1 MDLWCKNK
9 KIMVFFY
16 FCLSNHSKR
25 HLIMKK
31 SALLLLLFGL
41 GFIHHAT
48 AQERAIIQ
56 GYCKDENGKVIENV
70 SVYVHD
76 SLLVSVTDEQGRFT
90 YGFAKEGMKLRF
102 AHMVFEPTYYT
113 IKEKDI
119 NGKNLTVRMKTRSHE
134 LLEVTVTANA
144 PHIAFD
150 NPVMSV
156 IDYTIREDG
165 IYLIVYR
172 RRNSTLLHLSF
183 DGDTLHELPISS
195 RYKRLN
201 KDAFGDIYALND
213 YQASQIGFI
222 DFGNGKKGM
231 MNFYNSMSRKT
242 FQDKFSPILAA
253 IDSVYITG
261 RYFYYNKEMGYYRHR
276 LGSDKE
282 PEPLHYIVDEEAR
295 DDIWLLLH
303 TGGIGD
309 NFWVTDPIYN
319 PIYAINDKFYIFAYT
334 DRETLVLDK
343 EGNKLER
350 YPLTFHEY
358 RKWNGKMVPDR
369 RWKQKMMM
377 DAARKEFYTFF
388 VTDGI
393 YTLKRID
400 LKTGTVTSVMDL
412 SGYPFAQNLRIHD
425 GVLYFIYPTG
435 INKRKAL
442 YQLRV
447 E

>member
-1 MDLWCKNK
+1 
-9 KIMVFFY
+9 MVFGYNFAKTQ
-16 FCLSNHSKR
+16 NHSTMKR
-25 HLIMKK
+25 NNVIILF
-31 SALLLLLFGL
+31 AFLLLAAN
-41 GFIHHAT
+41 IY
-48 AQERAIIQ
+48 AQERQIIQ
-56 GYCKDENGKVIENV
+56 GYCKDENDKPIENV

-76 SLLVSVTDEQGRFT
+76 SLLVSITDAQGRFT
-90 YGFAKEGMKLRF
+90 YGYAKEGMKLRF
-102 AHMVFEPTYYT
+102 AHMAFEPTYYT

-119 NGKNLTVRMKTRSHE
+119 NGKNLTIKMKTKSNE
-134 LLEVTVTANA
+134 LLEVEITANT
-144 PHIAFD
+144 PHITFD

-172 RRNSTLLHLSF
+172 RRNSALLHLSF
-183 DGDTLHELPISS
+183 DGDTLHEMPISS

-201 KDAFGDIYALND
+201 KDAFGNIYALND

-222 DFGNGKKGM
+222 DYGNGKKGM

-242 FQDKFSPILAA
+242 FQDKFSTILAA

-282 PEPLHYIVDEEAR
+282 PEQLHYIVDEEAR

-303 TGGIGD
+303 TGDGGFGA

-319 PIYAINDKFYIFAYT
+319 PIYAIDNKFYIFAYT
-334 DRETLVLDK
+334 DHETIVLDAV
-343 EGNKLER
+343 GNELER

-358 RKWNGKMVPDR
+358 RNWNGKMMPDR

-400 LKTGTVTSVMDL
+400 LKTGTATTVMDL

-442 YQLRV
+442 YQVRV

>member
-1 MDLWCKNK
+1 
-9 KIMVFFY
+9 
-16 FCLSNHSKR
+16 
-25 HLIMKK
+25 MKK
-31 SALLLLLFGL
+31 STLLLLLFSL
-41 GFIHHAT
+41 CIVFHAT
-48 AQERAIIQ
+48 AQERAVVQ
-56 GYCKDENGKVIENV
+56 GYCLDENDKPIENV

-76 SLLVSVTDEQGRFT
+76 SLLVSITDAQGRFT
-90 YGFAKEGMKLRF
+90 YGHAKEGEKLRF

-119 NGKNLTVRMKTRSHE
+119 DGKNLTVRMKTRSHE

-172 RRNSTLLHLSF
+172 RRNSALLHLSF
-183 DGDTLHELPISS
+183 DGDTLNELPISS
-195 RYKRLN
+195 RYKHLN

-242 FQDKFSPILAA
+242 FQDKFSTILAA

-276 LGSDKE
+276 LGSDEE
-282 PEPLHYIVDEEAR
+282 PKQLHYIVDEEAR

-303 TGGIGD
+303 TGGIGA

-319 PIYAINDKFYIFAYT
+319 PIYAIGDKFYIFAYT
-334 DRETLVLDK
+334 DRETIVLDK
-343 EGNKLER
+343 EGNELER
-350 YPLTFHEY
+350 HPLTFHQY
-358 RKWNGKMVPDR
+358 RKWNGKMEPDR

-412 SGYPFAQNLRIHD
+412 SGYPFAQNMRIHD

-442 YQLRV
+442 YQVRV

>member
-1 MDLWCKNK
+1 
-9 KIMVFFY
+9 
-16 FCLSNHSKR
+16 
-25 HLIMKK
+25 MKK

-56 GYCKDENGKVIENV
+56 GYCKDENGKAIENV

-319 PIYAINDKFYIFAYT
+319 PIYAIGDKFYIFAYT

-377 DAARKEFYTFF
+377 DAAKKEFYTFF
-388 VTDGI
+388 VNDGI

>member
-1 MDLWCKNK
+1 MSVRLFKKTCNMK
-9 KIMVFFY
+9 KIT
-16 FCLSNHSKR
+16 
-25 HLIMKK
+25 
-31 SALLLLLFGL
+31 LLLLLL
-41 GFIHHAT
+41 GIVIQAL
-48 AQERAIIQ
+48 AQEHAIIQ
-56 GYCKDENGKVIENV
+56 GYCKDEKGKAIENV

-76 SLLVSVTDEQGRFT
+76 SLLVSVTDKQGRFT

-172 RRNSTLLHLSF
+172 RRNSALLHLSF
-183 DGDTLHELPISS
+183 DGDTLNELPISS
-195 RYKRLN
+195 RYTRLN
-201 KDAFGDIYALND
+201 KDAFGNIYALND

-231 MNFYNSMSRKT
+231 MNFYSSMSRKT
-242 FQDKFSPILAA
+242 FQDKFSTILAA

-303 TGGIGD
+303 TGGIGA

-319 PIYAINDKFYIFAYT
+319 PIYAIGDKFYIFAYT
-334 DRETLVLDK
+334 DRETIVLDK
-343 EGNKLER
+343 EGNELER
-350 YPLTFHEY
+350 HPLPFHEY
-358 RKWNGKMVPDR
+358 RKWNGKMEPDR

-435 INKRKAL
+435 MNKRKAL
-442 YQLRV
+442 YLLDIPPCANHF
-447 E
+447 

>member
-1 MDLWCKNK
+1 MK
-9 KIMVFFY
+9 KFTLFLLFFGMVF
-16 FCLSNHSKR
+16 
-25 HLIMKK
+25 
-31 SALLLLLFGL
+31 
-41 GFIHHAT
+41 IHQAA
-48 AQERAIIQ
+48 AQERQIIQ
-56 GYCKDENGKVIENV
+56 GYCKDENGKPIENV

-90 YGFAKEGMKLRF
+90 YSLAKTGLKLRF

-113 IKEKDI
+113 INEKDI

-134 LLEVTVTANA
+134 LLEVEITANA

-150 NPVMSV
+150 NPVMTV

-172 RRNSTLLHLSF
+172 RRNSALLHLSF
-183 DGDTLHELPISS
+183 DGDTLHEMPISS
-195 RYKRLN
+195 RYKYLN

-213 YQASQIGFI
+213 YQASQLGFI
-222 DFGNGKKGM
+222 EYGNGKKGQ

-242 FQDKFSPILAA
+242 FQDKFSTILAA
-253 IDSVYITG
+253 IDSVFITG

-276 LGSDKE
+276 LGSDEE
-282 PEPLHYIVDEEAR
+282 PELLHYIVDEEGR
-295 DDIWLLLH
+295 DDIWLLTH
-303 TGGIGD
+303 TRGGIGA
-309 NFWVTDPIYN
+309 NFWVADPIYN
-319 PIYAINDKFYIFAYT
+319 PIYAIDNKFYLFAYT
-334 DRETLVLDK
+334 DHETIVFDAV
-343 EGNKLER
+343 GNELER

-358 RKWNGKMVPDR
+358 RKWNGKMEPDR
-369 RWKQKMMM
+369 RWKQKMMV

-388 VTDGI
+388 INDGI

-412 SGYPFAQNLRIHD
+412 SGYPFAQNMRIHD

-442 YQLRV
+442 YQVRV

>member
-1 MDLWCKNK
+1 
-9 KIMVFFY
+9 MVFGYNFAKTQ
-16 FCLSNHSKR
+16 NHSTMKR
-25 HLIMKK
+25 NNVITLF
-31 SALLLLLFGL
+31 AFLLLTAN
-41 GFIHHAT
+41 IY
-48 AQERAIIQ
+48 AQERQIIQ
-56 GYCKDENGKVIENV
+56 GYCKDENGKAIENV

-90 YGFAKEGMKLRF
+90 YGFAKEGTKLRF
-102 AHMVFEPTYYT
+102 AHMVFEPAYLT

-144 PHIAFD
+144 PRIAFD

-172 RRNSTLLHLSF
+172 RRNSALLHLSF

-195 RYKRLN
+195 RYNRLN
-201 KDAFGDIYALND
+201 KDAFGNIYALND

-282 PEPLHYIVDEEAR
+282 PELLHYIVDEEGR

-303 TGGIGD
+303 TGDGGFGA

-319 PIYAINDKFYIFAYT
+319 PIYAIDNMFYIFAYT
-334 DRETLVLDK
+334 DHETIVLDAV
-343 EGNKLER
+343 GNELER

-358 RKWNGKMVPDR
+358 RNWNGKMMPDR
-369 RWKQKMMM
+369 RWKQKMMV
-377 DAARKEFYTFF
+377 DAARQEFYTFF

-400 LKTGTVTSVMDL
+400 LKTGTATSVMDL
-412 SGYPFAQNLRIHD
+412 SGYPFAQNMRIHD
-425 GVLYFIYPTG
+425 GILYFIYPTG
-435 INKRKAL
+435 VNHRKAL
-442 YQLRV
+442 YKVRI